1 MTPLPEPLKEL
12 AECYGVLTEYWDV
25 NGQLRVASVESLLAV
40 LQLLGANVSSVEQA
54 AEAITVRRE
63 NRAQRVLEPVIVVW
77 QGDAAEFVVTLPR
90 GDTPTSLRFIID
102 IPGGLTPIDLK
113 WNELREVPADF
124 APSDRYSTRVV
135 RIDIP
140 AQVTPGYW
148 PLTLECNGR
157 QHKSLLMHAPRQAF
171 GPPASGQAWGCFMPV
186 YSIRSQHNWGAG
198 DYTDLRHLAEWI
210 GGQGGRV
217 LGTLPLLAGFLDEP
231 CDPSPYAPA
240 TRLFWNEFY
249 IDVERVPELAHC
261 EPARNLIGSS
271 AFQQELTGCREGEYI
286 DYQRLMKL
294 KRSVLE
300 LLADTMPQQS
310 AERQQAWR
318 VFIEQT
324 PQLEEYATFRAVHE
338 RERRPWW
345 LWEPR
350 LRSGDLRASD
360 YDAAARDYHLYAQWI
375 ASEQLE
381 RTLREGQAA
390 GGETAQLYLDLPLG
404 VRRDAYD
411 VWRNRDIFI
420 TQSSVGAPPDAIFTG
435 GQNWGFCPLHP
446 DAVRESG
453 YTHVRHYLSRHMHAS
468 RMLRIDHVM
477 GLHRLFW
484 IPDGRPASD
493 GVYVRYRADE
503 FYAILSLESHRHR
516 TCVLG
521 ENLGTVPPGVNEAM
535 DEHAIRRMFV
545 VQYELQGDQQGGND
559 PSQPPFNAPPSNAV
573 ASLNTH
579 DMPMF
584 SAWWRGEDI
593 DDRRAMDLM
602 DDAGRDEEHR
612 IRSELREALTR
623 WTRITRGIEPPSASD
638 VLTALLTHL
647 AESSAELLLVNLEDL
662 WQETRPQNIPGTW
675 KERPNWRRRA
685 SRSLEQLNELQ
696 DVLNVLEAVRAAR
709 G

>member
-261 EPARNLIGSS
+261 EPAR
-271 AFQQELTGCREGEYI
+271 
-286 DYQRLMKL
+286 
-294 KRSVLE
+294 
-300 LLADTMPQQS
+300 
-310 AERQQAWR
+310 
-318 VFIEQT
+318 
-324 PQLEEYATFRAVHE
+324 
-338 RERRPWW
+338 
-345 LWEPR
+345 
-350 LRSGDLRASD
+350 
-360 YDAAARDYHLYAQWI
+360 
-375 ASEQLE
+375 
-381 RTLREGQAA
+381 
-390 GGETAQLYLDLPLG
+390 
-404 VRRDAYD
+404 
-411 VWRNRDIFI
+411 
-420 TQSSVGAPPDAIFTG
+420 
-435 GQNWGFCPLHP
+435 
-446 DAVRESG
+446 
-453 YTHVRHYLSRHMHAS
+453 
-468 RMLRIDHVM
+468 
-477 GLHRLFW
+477 
-484 IPDGRPASD
+484 
-493 GVYVRYRADE
+493 
-503 FYAILSLESHRHR
+503 
-516 TCVLG
+516 
-521 ENLGTVPPGVNEAM
+521 
-535 DEHAIRRMFV
+535 
-545 VQYELQGDQQGGND
+545 
-559 PSQPPFNAPPSNAV
+559 
-573 ASLNTH
+573 
-579 DMPMF
+579 
-584 SAWWRGEDI
+584 
-593 DDRRAMDLM
+593 
-602 DDAGRDEEHR
+602 
-612 IRSELREALTR
+612 
-623 WTRITRGIEPPSASD
+623 
-638 VLTALLTHL
+638 
-647 AESSAELLLVNLEDL
+647 
-662 WQETRPQNIPGTW
+662 
-675 KERPNWRRRA
+675 
-685 SRSLEQLNELQ
+685 
-696 DVLNVLEAVRAAR
+696 
-709 G
+709 